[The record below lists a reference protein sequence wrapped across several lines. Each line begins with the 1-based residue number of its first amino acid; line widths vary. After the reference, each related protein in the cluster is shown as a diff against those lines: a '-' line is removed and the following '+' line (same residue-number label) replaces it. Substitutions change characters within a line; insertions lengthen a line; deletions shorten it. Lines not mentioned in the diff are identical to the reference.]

1 MRIKNEYEKAKDIL
15 NIFIYMKDL
24 ARRTAYDKFIRHKAF
39 NVEKNSLYDG
49 YQQGLA

>member
-1 MRIKNEYEKAKDIL
+1 
-15 NIFIYMKDL
+15 MKDL
-24 ARRTAYDKFIRHKAF
+24 ARRTAYDKFIYNFNIKCFMTYIFIRHKAI

>member
-15 NIFIYMKDL
+15 NIFIYIFTIKCFM
-24 ARRTAYDKFIRHKAF
+24 TYIFIRHKAF